1 MKIFKVKE
9 HSKQIR
15 FFTIE
20 AETQEQAE
28 EMVLND
34 CLSCDDVEYNSTYF
48 DTKEI
53 NEENIELT
61 YNEEHKESE
70 EECTTN
76 LMK

>member
-1 MKIFKVKE
+1 MKKFKVIEHTKE
-9 HSKQIR
+9 VR

-28 EMVLND
+28 EMVLSD
-34 CLSCDDVEYNSTYF
+34 CLSCDNVEYHDTYF

-61 YNEEHKESE
+61 YNQDHKEEHKEME
-70 EECTTN
+70 VE
-76 LMK
+76 

>member
-28 EMVLND
+28 KMVLND
-34 CLSCDDVEYNSTYF
+34 CLSCDDVEYQDTF
-48 DTKEI
+48 LDTKESR
-53 NEENIELT
+53 EEWNI
-61 YNEEHKESE
+61 K
-70 EECTTN
+70 
-76 LMK
+76 